1 MSSLDYENGV
11 IVTAC
16 HRPSLD
22 IKPIFSCEKDILTVR
37 WPTDITV
44 TADTAL
50 PPRDVITQVN
60 KQLLK
65 STPILDLLIIT
76 LKPPYVQC
84 SLVVEESIVQK
95 QHHLAMSKFR
105 KLFCA
110 NFASTTT
117 RIFLLSSWISSHLH
131 VCRARQ

>member
-1 MSSLDYENGV
+1 MSFPDGNTV
-11 IVTAC
+11 IVTVC

-84 SLVVEESIVQK
+84 SLVAEESIV
-95 QHHLAMSKFR
+95 
-105 KLFCA
+105 
-110 NFASTTT
+110 
-117 RIFLLSSWISSHLH
+117 
-131 VCRARQ
+131 

>member
-1 MSSLDYENGV
+1 MSSPDDSTV
-11 IVTAC
+11 IVTVC

-22 IKPIFSCEKDILTVR
+22 IKPIFSCEKDVLTVR

-60 KQLLK
+60 KQLLQT
-65 STPILDLLIIT
+65 TPILDLLIIT

-84 SLVVEESIVQK
+84 SLVVGESIVQK
-95 QHHLAMSKFR
+95 QHHLAMSKF
-105 KLFCA
+105 
-110 NFASTTT
+110 
-117 RIFLLSSWISSHLH
+117 
-131 VCRARQ
+131 